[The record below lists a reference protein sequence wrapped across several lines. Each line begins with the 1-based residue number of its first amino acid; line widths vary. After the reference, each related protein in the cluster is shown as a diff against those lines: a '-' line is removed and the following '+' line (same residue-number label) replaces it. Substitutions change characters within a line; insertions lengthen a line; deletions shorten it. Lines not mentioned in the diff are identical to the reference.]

1 MNSKLS
7 VSSLSYVRICRV
19 LGRKKII
26 VGVIKVDLETKK
38 SYLAKEVFSSGL
50 EAQTNNFDF
59 PLISCLRLY
68 VLRPACL

>member
-1 MNSKLS
+1 MRIIRHTYIVGTKKLQ
-7 VSSLSYVRICRV
+7 IM
-19 LGRKKII
+19 KKII
-26 VGVIKVDLETKK
+26 VEVIKVDLETKK
-38 SYLAKEVFSSGL
+38 AYLAKEVFSRGL